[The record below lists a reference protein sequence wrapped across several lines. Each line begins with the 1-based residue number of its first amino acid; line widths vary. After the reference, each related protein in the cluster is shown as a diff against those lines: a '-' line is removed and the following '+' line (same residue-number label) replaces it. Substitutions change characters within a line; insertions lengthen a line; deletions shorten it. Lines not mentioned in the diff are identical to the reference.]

1 MSALAVSRGKKS
13 GSNGCR
19 RFHKRQTHRKA
30 EFLVEDEHG
39 LAPHRK
45 AATGVARPRLI
56 EREATQRRTASG
68 KESLRQGDDRWSRP
82 CSRCTRSALPRL
94 WRRKT

>member
-1 MSALAVSRGKKS
+1 VPFSRRWKISLTNGK
-13 GSNGCR
+13 R
-19 RFHKRQTHRKA
+19 HRKP

-45 AATGVARPRLI
+45 AAAGVARPRLI
-56 EREATQRRTASG
+56 EREAAERRTASLQRIASG
-68 KESLRQGDDRWSRP
+68 SGMNRWSQP